1 MDSSVNEDAMDT
13 TEYTSTSATAL
24 GSPVHWHLRALP
36 HDVQRGIIRRLA
48 LSGLQ
53 EEQIAAR
60 TGLSV
65 ENVRRAISEDDCLR
79 HLSMLATSSPR
90 SPFAQSASSAN

>member
-1 MDSSVNEDAMDT
+1 MDT
-13 TEYTSTSATAL
+13 TEYTSTGVTAF
-24 GSPVHWHLRALP
+24 GAPVHWHLRVLP

-53 EEQIAAR
+53 EDQIAAR

-65 ENVRRAISEDDCLR
+65 QNVRRAISEDDCLR
-79 HLSMLATSSPR
+79 HLSTLAAGYPWSQ
-90 SPFAQSASSAN
+90 FAPGGSSAN

>member
-1 MDSSVNEDAMDT
+1 MDT
-13 TEYTSTSATAL
+13 TEYPSTGVTAF
-24 GSPVHWHLRALP
+24 GAPVHRHLRVLP

-53 EEQIAAR
+53 EDEIAAR
-60 TGLSV
+60 TGLSA

-79 HLSMLATSSPR
+79 HLSTLAASYPWSQ
-90 SPFAQSASSAN
+90 FAPSRTSAN

>member
-1 MDSSVNEDAMDT
+1 MNT
-13 TEYTSTSATAL
+13 TEYSSTGVTAF
-24 GSPVHWHLRALP
+24 GSPVHRHLRALP
-36 HDVQRGIIRRLA
+36 HDVQRGILRRLA

-65 ENVRRAISEDDCLR
+65 ETVQRAISEDDCLR
-79 HLSMLATSSPR
+79 HLSTLAASCPWQFAR
-90 SPFAQSASSAN
+90 SGSSAN

>member
-1 MDSSVNEDAMDT
+1 MDT
-13 TEYTSTSATAL
+13 TEYTSRGVTAYDA
-24 GSPVHWHLRALP
+24 PVHWHLRALP

-53 EEQIAAR
+53 EDQIAAR

-65 ENVRRAISEDDCLR
+65 QNVRRAISEDDCLR
-79 HLSMLATSSPR
+79 HLSTLAASYPWSQ
-90 SPFAQSASSAN
+90 FAPGGSSAN

>member
-1 MDSSVNEDAMDT
+1 MDT

-36 HDVQRGIIRRLA
+36 DDVQRGIIRRLA

-65 ENVRRAISEDDCLR
+65 ANVQRAISEDDCLR
-79 HLSMLATSSPR
+79 HLSMLAASYAGP
-90 SPFAQSASSAN
+90 PFAQSGPSAN